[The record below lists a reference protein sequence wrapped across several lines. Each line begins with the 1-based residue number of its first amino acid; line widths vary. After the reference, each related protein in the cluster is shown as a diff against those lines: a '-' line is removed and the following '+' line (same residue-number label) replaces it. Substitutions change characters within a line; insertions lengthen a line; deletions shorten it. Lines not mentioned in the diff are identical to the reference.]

1 MKKLHK
7 SNKDRKISGVC
18 GGIAEYFNV
27 DSTLVR
33 LGFIIVGAMA
43 GCGVIAY
50 IVASLVMPEANEAE
64 D

>member
-27 DSTLVR
+27 DYTLVR

-50 IVASLVMPEANEAE
+50 IVASLVMPEASEIDE
-64 D
+64 